1 MKSRI
6 RMQALAQGL
15 LSLAIVAVIL
25 TLGWYSS
32 SGHHDDWDHP
42 ATDGVWGRQHAGW
55 VSHRERLRRRSEE
68 IASMP
73 AYQEMERTLRHL
85 DGARQSLLRHAAS
98 GDSEAASEAAH
109 EYQQAI
115 QAVQTRAR
123 DLRTRLTS
131 EEYDLFWSRFFAELI
146 DDDDDLDE
154 PLIESR
160 LGILTIR
167 GE

>member
-1 MKSRI
+1 
-6 RMQALAQGL
+6 MQALAQGL
-15 LSLAIVAVIL
+15 LSLAVVAVIL

-32 SGHHDDWDHP
+32 SGHREDRDHP
-42 ATDGVWGRQHAGW
+42 APERVWGLQHARW
-55 VSHRERLRRRSEE
+55 ASHRERLKQRSEE

-73 AYQEMERTLRHL
+73 AYQEMQRTLRDL
-85 DGARQSLLRHAAS
+85 DIARPSLLTHAAS
-98 GDSEAASEAAH
+98 GVSEAASEAAH
-109 EYQQAI
+109 EYRQAI

-131 EEYDLFWSRFFAELI
+131 EEYDLFWASFFAELNE
-146 DDDDDLDE
+146 DEDDLNE

>member
-1 MKSRI
+1 MKPRI

-15 LSLAIVAVIL
+15 LSLAVVAVIL
-25 TLGWYSS
+25 TFGWYSS
-32 SGHHDDWDHP
+32 SGNRQDRRRP
-42 ATDGVWGRQHAGW
+42 APDGVWGLQQARWA
-55 VSHRERLRRRSEE
+55 SHSERLNQRTEE

-73 AYQEMERTLRHL
+73 AYQEMQRTLRHL
-85 DGARQSLLRHAAS
+85 DSARQSLLTHAAS
-98 GDSEAASEAAH
+98 GVSEAASEAAH
-109 EYQQAI
+109 EYRQAI
-115 QAVQTRAR
+115 QAVQIRAK

-131 EEYDLFWSRFFAELI
+131 EEYDLFWASFFAELNE
-146 DDDDDLDE
+146 DDDDLDE